1 MEEGDWKAGIE
12 TMLKEIDRVGRMLPS
27 LSPQESRM
35 LYQDAVE
42 PLLYKLKRSEYG
54 HYHNIQVYVGQ
65 LRGPLELLARKR
77 KGSSR
82 TQEEHIC
89 AMIAAINKLRSR
101 MASTFIGKGKLDA
114 ANKKGSPQI

>member
-1 MEEGDWKAGIE
+1 MVVLTFLCHGDGKWR
-12 TMLKEIDRVGRMLPS
+12 KEIDRVGRMLPS

-89 AMIAAINKLRSR
+89 AMIAAINKLRSPHGFDLHR
-101 MASTFIGKGKLDA
+101 
-114 ANKKGSPQI
+114 

>member
-65 LRGPLELLARKR
+65 LRGPWSFWRGSERGVAARK
-77 KGSSR
+77 KS
-82 TQEEHIC
+82 IY
-89 AMIAAINKLRSR
+89 A
-101 MASTFIGKGKLDA
+101 
-114 ANKKGSPQI
+114 P

>member
-89 AMIAAINKLRSR
+89 AMIAAINKLRSPHGFDLHR
-101 MASTFIGKGKLDA
+101 
-114 ANKKGSPQI
+114 